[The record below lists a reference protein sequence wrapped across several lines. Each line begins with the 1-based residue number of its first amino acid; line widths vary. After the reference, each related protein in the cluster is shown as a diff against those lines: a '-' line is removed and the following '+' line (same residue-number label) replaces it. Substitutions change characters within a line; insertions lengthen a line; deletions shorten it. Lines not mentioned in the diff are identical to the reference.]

1 MQERGMAKEPVKN
14 GPKDCE
20 AIKTAEPKGSA
31 VLALSK
37 LFRRFKG

>member
-37 LFRRFKG
+37 FFCRFKG